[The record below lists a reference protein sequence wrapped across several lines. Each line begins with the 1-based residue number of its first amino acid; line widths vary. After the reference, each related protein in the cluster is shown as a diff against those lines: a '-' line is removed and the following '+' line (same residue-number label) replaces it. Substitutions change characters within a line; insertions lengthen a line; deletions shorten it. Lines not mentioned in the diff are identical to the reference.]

1 MFKGKAGY
9 YLILGL
15 FLVAAAWIGYL
26 VTAII
31 RSNPWSLTTLIWISL
46 ITAAVIVGIG
56 IVYFST
62 KRRHGEQEIPCN
74 IRDTDNVKVN
84 NYHLIMATSRSQKK
98 RGIAMVK
105 STDLV
110 NGIAVEPFNKDA
122 QPHRIRI
129 EVRVNEDSHQIAVK
143 EFVINAGAAVDVAL
157 PLPRLL
163 RLAEIA
169 VVDIRVRQV

>member
-1 MFKGKAGY
+1 MGKKGFY
-9 YLILGL
+9 YVLLL
-15 FLVAAAWIGYL
+15 AFLAASAWIAYILTG
-26 VTAII
+26 II
-31 RSNPWSLTTLIWISL
+31 RHGGLSRDTLIWLSI
-46 ITAAVIVGIG
+46 IVGAVLVGMGMI
-56 IVYFST
+56 YFSMR
-62 KRRHGEQEIPCN
+62 RRHGEQEIPCN

-84 NYHLIMATSRSQKK
+84 NYHLIMATSKSQKK

-110 NGIAVEPFNKDA
+110 NGIAVESFNKDV

-129 EVRVNEDSHQIAVK
+129 EVRVNEASHQIAVK

-163 RLAEIA
+163 RMADISII
-169 VVDIRVRQV
+169 DIRVRQA

>member
-1 MFKGKAGY
+1 MGKKGFY
-9 YLILGL
+9 YVSLLV
-15 FLVAAAWIGYL
+15 FLAASAWIAYILTG
-26 VTAII
+26 II
-31 RSNPWSLTTLIWISL
+31 RHGGYSLDTLIWLSI
-46 ITAAVIVGIG
+46 IVGAVLVGMGMI
-56 IVYFST
+56 YFSMR
-62 KRRHGEQEIPCN
+62 RRHGEQEIPCN

-84 NYHLIMATSRSQKK
+84 NYHLIMATSKSQKK